1 MEIKQQIRK
10 RHILRR
16 NQLSETDMERLSA
29 EISKYLKG
37 FFYSN
42 GQLKSLGAYGY
53 YPHGREASLILFYEW
68 LLENEVP
75 LAFPK
80 VSGETMEF
88 YQVFSMDEFEEGA
101 FHIMEPK
108 ESCKKA
114 TFERAF
120 CFVPG
125 SVFDRAGNRLG
136 YGKGYY
142 DRYFA
147 EHKDLYRI
155 GIAYESQIEEEI
167 PSEKGDIAMHALAT
181 ENGIRFF

>member
-1 MEIKQQIRK
+1 METKQLIRK
-10 RHILRR
+10 CHISQR
-16 NQLSETDMERLSA
+16 NQLPEAEAERLSSV
-29 EISKYLKG
+29 ICKNLTG

-53 YPHGREASLILFYEW
+53 YPYGKETSLVLFYEW

-75 LAFPK
+75 LAFPR

-108 ESCKKA
+108 ESCKQA
-114 TFERAF
+114 LFERAF

-147 EHKDLYRI
+147 KHKDLYRV

-167 PSEKGDIAMHALAT
+167 PSKEGDIAMQALAT